1 MNCLKC
7 GRKSDQTFCEV
18 CREEMTRY
26 PVKPGTIVQLPKD
39 RSASYPR
46 RSPDWLDQ
54 ISPEEQ
60 IIHQKRIIRRLAFAV
75 AVLVLL
81 LMAMAYAA
89 IQAVRRNTQPPVG
102 QNYSAVTKPSG
113 DTTAAGAGTTG
124 TGTAGTGA
132 AGQTG

>member
-7 GRKSDQTFCEV
+7 GRESDQTFCEA

-46 RSPDWLDQ
+46 RSQDWREK

-60 IIHQKRIIRRLAFAV
+60 ITNQKRTIRRLTRVVVGLAA
-75 AVLVLL
+75 LVLILSLVISRL
-81 LMAMAYAA
+81 LSG
-89 IQAVRRNTQPPVG
+89 NTQPPVG
-102 QNYSAVTKPSG
+102 QNYSAVTKATGDVTEPTTG
-113 DTTAAGAGTTG
+113 ADTTAGTT
-124 TGTAGTGA
+124 
-132 AGQTG
+132 